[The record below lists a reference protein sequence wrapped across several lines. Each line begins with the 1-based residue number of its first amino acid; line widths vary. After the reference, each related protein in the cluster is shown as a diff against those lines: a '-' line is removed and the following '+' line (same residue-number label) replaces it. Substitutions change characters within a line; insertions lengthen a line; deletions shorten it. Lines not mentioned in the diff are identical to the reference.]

1 MQKYMIFLSW
11 PSCAWK
17 STVSDAL
24 FSKYPWLFRVKSDSI
39 KRFIAWY
46 SRQVHIP
53 AVTNMSFDLSE
64 SAMKEWFSLLLE
76 TRFSLERYQ
85 ELANRYWYKVIVI
98 NLEAPYDILEKRFF
112 ERVSSHK
119 ESWSNFPINTDVER
133 FKSLY
138 ESYMTDKI
146 PATIT
151 FDTSAITV
159 EEIVKT
165 IDNIITS

>member
-24 FSKYPWLFRVKSDSI
+24 FSTYPWLFRVKSDSI

-53 AVTNMSFDLSE
+53 AVTNISFDLSE

-76 TRFSLERYQ
+76 TRISLEKYQ
-85 ELANRYWYKVIVI
+85 ELADRYWYKVIVI

-119 ESWSNFPINTDVER
+119 ESWSKFPINTDVER

-138 ESYMTDKI
+138 ESYMAEKD
-146 PATIT
+146 PATKT
-151 FDTSAITV
+151 FDTSNTSV
-159 EEIVKT
+159 EEIIIA
-165 IDNIITS
+165 IDKLIS